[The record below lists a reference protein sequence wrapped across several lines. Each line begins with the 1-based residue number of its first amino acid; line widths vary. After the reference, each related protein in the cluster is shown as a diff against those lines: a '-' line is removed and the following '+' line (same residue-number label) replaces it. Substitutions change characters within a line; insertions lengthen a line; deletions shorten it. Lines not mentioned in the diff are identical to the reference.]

1 MPAKFAG
8 ILLNNGT
15 FIPNIII
22 IVICIVLLKD
32 GPGSLTFKV
41 KLESGAIELK
51 IPGSGFCK
59 IMKDNVKLNSTA
71 AYSCAGVHT
80 VIVLDYPRPGRW
92 ERC

>member
-51 IPGSGFCK
+51 IPGFRISWDTGSGFCK
-59 IMKDNVKLNSTA
+59 VVNGKGNSTA
-71 AYSCAGVHT
+71 V
-80 VIVLDYPRPGRW
+80 
-92 ERC
+92 